1 MVIRVST
8 ISRIVG
14 VIEPRVPGINRTNG
28 CSRVRGIAGRPYS
41 INHEGVKTA
50 VDGDAD
56 GIVMRNGVL
65 AEVGAEVVSCGSAAG
80 AIDPVM
86 EPVGLILAT
95 GRRIIPGTVGN
106 GMWVGSTVGGNIRVN
121 VSSWSMAPRAAVRVE
136 PV

>member
-8 ISRIVG
+8 IPRLVG
-14 VIEPRVPGINRTNG
+14 MIEPRIPGINRTNG

-41 INHEGVKTA
+41 IDYEGVITA
-50 VDGDAD
+50 IDGDAD
-56 GIVMRNGVL
+56 GIVMRDGVL
-65 AEVGAEVVSCGSAAG
+65 AEVGAEVVGCGSAAG

-106 GMWVGSTVGGNIRVN
+106 GMGIGSTIASNIGVN
-121 VSSWSMAPRAAVRVE
+121 ISS
-136 PV
+136 